1 MKDIAGKVAFVTG
14 AANGIGLG
22 ICRALARAGAHVALA
37 DIEPDTLARAR
48 SEIAGLGVRAIALPL
63 DVSDAD
69 AVARAADAVEA
80 EFGKVHIVCNNAGV
94 SLGNVRL
101 LEMTPAQWNW
111 IFGVNVFGV
120 VNGVQT
126 FVPRILRHGEG
137 GHIVNTAS
145 MAGLQVNPA
154 IPGIGAYAMT
164 KHAVIALSEA
174 LAMELRGSGIGVSVL
189 CPAQVN
195 TTLSDSGSRRPERF
209 GGSYE
214 RARRRQARAAVG
226 DWFVRGCGRP
236 ARGAR
241 DSQRRVF
248 RVHPSRRAR
257 PDRGTPRAHAGRLR
271 CGGRPI
277 SPHYDKGV
285 NSCAAGSPACASAW
299 CCSQCQRQRNAR

>member
-1 MKDIAGKVAFVTG
+1 MKDIAGKAAFVTG

-22 ICRALARAGAHVALA
+22 ICRALARAGARIAMA
-37 DIEPDTLARAR
+37 DIEPDTLAGAR
-48 SEIAGLGVRAIALPL
+48 SEIARLGAQAIALTL

-101 LEMTPAQWNW
+101 LDMTPEQWTW

-120 VNGVQT
+120 VNGVQA

-145 MAGLQVNPA
+145 MAGLQVNPV

-174 LAMELRGSGIGVSVL
+174 LAMELHGTGVGVSVL

-195 TTLSDSGSRRPERF
+195 TTLADSGSRRPERF

-214 RARRRQARAAVG
+214 RADVTQARARAVTG
-226 DWFVRGCGRP
+226 MPADLVGRQVVHAIRENEYFIFTHP
-236 ARGAR
+236 DAR
-241 DSQRRVF
+241 DRVEE
-248 RVHPSRRAR
+248 RHAR
-257 PDRGTPRAHAGRLR
+257 MIAGFDAAEAYVGTLR
-271 CGGRPI
+271 
-277 SPHYDKGV
+277 
-285 NSCAAGSPACASAW
+285 
-299 CCSQCQRQRNAR
+299 

>member
-22 ICRALARAGAHVALA
+22 ICRALARAGAHIAMG
-37 DIEPDTLARAR
+37 DIEPDTLAGAR
-48 SEIAGLGVRAIALPL
+48 SEIARLGAHTIAVPL

-94 SLGNVRL
+94 SLGNVKL
-101 LEMTPAQWNW
+101 LDMTQAQWNW
-111 IFGVNVFGV
+111 IFGVNLFGV

-126 FVPRILRHGEG
+126 FVPRIQRHGEG

-164 KHAVIALSEA
+164 KHGVIALSEA
-174 LAMELRGSGIGVSVL
+174 LAMELQASGIGVSVL

-195 TTLSDSGSRRPERF
+195 TTLYDSGSRRPERF

-214 RARRRQARAAVG
+214 RADLREAQTRSNTGLSADAVGKHVVHAIRHDEYFIFTHPDARARVEERHARMLAGFDAAEDYVG
-226 DWFVRGCGRP
+226 
-236 ARGAR
+236 
-241 DSQRRVF
+241 S
-248 RVHPSRRAR
+248 
-257 PDRGTPRAHAGRLR
+257 LR
-271 CGGRPI
+271 
-277 SPHYDKGV
+277 
-285 NSCAAGSPACASAW
+285 
-299 CCSQCQRQRNAR
+299 

>member
-1 MKDIAGKVAFVTG
+1 MKDITGKVAFVTG

-22 ICRALARAGAHVALA
+22 ICRALARAGASIALA
-37 DIEPDTLARAR
+37 DIEPDTLAGAR
-48 SEIAGLGVRAIALPL
+48 SEIAALGARAIALPL

-94 SLGNVRL
+94 SLGNISL

-111 IFGVNVFGV
+111 IFGVNLFGV
-120 VNGVQT
+120 VNGVQA
-126 FVPRILRHGEG
+126 FVPRIRRHGEG

-164 KHAVIALSEA
+164 KHGVIALSEA
-174 LAMELRGSGIGVSVL
+174 LAMELQGSGIGVSVL

-195 TTLSDSGSRRPERF
+195 TTLYESGSRRPERF

-214 RARRRQARAAVG
+214 RDDLATARTRSESGLSADAVGRHVANAIRNDEYFVFTHPDARA
-226 DWFVRGCGRP
+226 RIEERH
-236 ARGAR
+236 ARML
-241 DSQRRVF
+241 
-248 RVHPSRRAR
+248 
-257 PDRGTPRAHAGRLR
+257 AGFDAAEDYIAALR
-271 CGGRPI
+271 
-277 SPHYDKGV
+277 
-285 NSCAAGSPACASAW
+285 
-299 CCSQCQRQRNAR
+299 

>member
-1 MKDIAGKVAFVTG
+1 MKDIDGKVAFVTG

-22 ICRALARAGAHVALA
+22 ICRALARAGAQIALA
-37 DIEPDTLARAR
+37 DIEPDTLAGAR
-48 SEIAGLGVRAIALPL
+48 SEIAALGVRAIAVPL

-69 AVARAADAVEA
+69 AVTRAADAVEA
-80 EFGKVHIVCNNAGV
+80 EFGKVHIVCNNAGI

-111 IFGVNVFGV
+111 IFGVNLFGV

-126 FVPRILRHGEG
+126 FVPRIRRHGEG

-164 KHAVIALSEA
+164 KHGVIALSEA
-174 LAMELRGSGIGVSVL
+174 LAMELQGSGIGVSVL

-195 TTLSDSGSRRPERF
+195 TTLYESGSRRPERY

-214 RARRRQARAAVG
+214 RDDLGAARTRSQGGLSADAVG
-226 DWFVRGCGRP
+226 RHVVHAIRHDEYFVFTHP
-236 ARGAR
+236 DARSRVEERHAR
-241 DSQRRVF
+241 ML
-248 RVHPSRRAR
+248 
-257 PDRGTPRAHAGRLR
+257 AGFDAAEDYIAALR
-271 CGGRPI
+271 
-277 SPHYDKGV
+277 
-285 NSCAAGSPACASAW
+285 
-299 CCSQCQRQRNAR
+299 